1 MQRYNYRALTSDGD
15 TVRGLMEALRP
26 ADVHDA
32 LTARSLRVVTVKRRR
47 TRLTLSELFPG
58 SFKVSTQHIAL
69 FCREL
74 ATFVRVG
81 VPVTP
86 AIATIAEQSSNPRL
100 RAACA
105 TMAADLERGAAL
117 SEAVAAHP
125 AVFPVLMVD
134 MIRAAEVSG
143 SLDKVLKQVAQHI
156 EREANARRK
165 VRAAMAYPFVVVVM
179 AFFISIG
186 LVTFV
191 LPQFRTLF
199 ESFHADLPKPVALM
213 LGTSD
218 FLRAHAIPLLI
229 GLLALMLLGGR
240 FARSASGRLTMDRLV
255 LRLPLFGKMYE
266 AAIVERFCRTL
277 SDMLVAG
284 VPITQT
290 FPVVIESTNNRVY
303 KRALRTVA
311 AQMAVG
317 EGFSRPMRRTGL
329 FPPVVTQ
336 MIKVGE
342 ETGTLD
348 ENLNEAAE
356 LYSEELD
363 MRIKRM
369 TAIIEPALILAVAA
383 IVGFLAISMI
393 EAIYSLAGTIK

>member
-1 MQRYNYRALTSDGD
+1 VQRYAYRALTSDGD

-32 LTARSLRVVTVKRRR
+32 LTARSLRVVAVKRRR
-47 TRLTLSELFPG
+47 TAMTLSELFPG
-58 SFKVSTQHIAL
+58 SFKVGTQHIAL

-105 TMAADLERGAAL
+105 TMVGDLERGAAL

-125 AVFPVLMVD
+125 AVFPSLMVD
-134 MIRAAEVSG
+134 MIRAAEVAG

-156 EREANARRK
+156 EREAAARRK
-165 VRAAMAYPFVVVVM
+165 VRSAMAYPLVVAVM
-179 AFFISIG
+179 AVLIAIG

-191 LPQFRTLF
+191 LPEFKTLF
-199 ESFHADLPKPVALM
+199 ESFHSTVPRPVAIM
-213 LGTSD
+213 LDTSA
-218 FLRAHAIPLLI
+218 FIRAHAIPLLLV
-229 GLLALMLLGGR
+229 LLALVLIGGR
-240 FARSASGRLTMDRLV
+240 VMRSQGGRVAVDRML
-255 LRLPLFGKMYE
+255 LRLPLFGKMVE

-277 SDMLVAG
+277 ADMLVAG

-290 FPVVIESTNNRVY
+290 FPVVIESTGNRVY

-317 EGFSRPMRRTGL
+317 EGFSRPLRRTGL

-348 ENLNEAAE
+348 IHLTEAAE

-369 TAIIEPALILAVAA
+369 TSIIEPALILCVAG

>member
-1 MQRYNYRALTSDGD
+1 
-15 TVRGLMEALRP
+15 
-26 ADVHDA
+26 
-32 LTARSLRVVTVKRRR
+32 
-47 TRLTLSELFPG
+47 
-58 SFKVSTQHIAL
+58 
-69 FCREL
+69 
-74 ATFVRVG
+74 
-81 VPVTP
+81 
-86 AIATIAEQSSNPRL
+86 
-100 RAACA
+100 
-105 TMAADLERGAAL
+105 
-117 SEAVAAHP
+117 
-125 AVFPVLMVD
+125 
-134 MIRAAEVSG
+134 MIRAAEVAG

-165 VRAAMAYPFVVVVM
+165 LRSAMAYPIVVVVM

-186 LVTFV
+186 LVAFV

-218 FLRAHAIPLLI
+218 FMRAHAIPMLI
-229 GLLALMLLGGR
+229 GLLALVLLGGR
-240 FARSASGRLTMDRLV
+240 FVRSASGRLTVDRLV

-266 AAIVERFCRTL
+266 AAVVERFCRTL
-277 SDMLVAG
+277 ADMLVAG

-290 FPVVIESTNNRVY
+290 FPVVIEATRNRVY

>member
-1 MQRYNYRALTSDGD
+1 MQRYAYRAITSDGD
-15 TVRGLMEALRP
+15 SVNGLMEALRP

-32 LTARSLRVVTVKRRR
+32 LVARSLRVVAVKRRR
-47 TRLTLSELFPG
+47 TRLTLGELFPG
-58 SFKVSTQHIAL
+58 SFKVGTQHISL

-81 VPVTP
+81 VPVTS
-86 AIATIAEQSSNPRL
+86 AIATIAEQTSVPRL

-105 TMAADLERGAAL
+105 TIVADLERGASL

-125 AVFPVLMVD
+125 AVFPGLMVD
-134 MIRAAEVSG
+134 MIRAAEVAG
-143 SLDKVLKQVAQHI
+143 SLDRVLKQVAQHI
-156 EREANARRK
+156 ERESSARRK
-165 VRAAMAYPFVVVVM
+165 VRSAMAYPAVVGVM
-179 AFFISIG
+179 AVLISIG

-191 LPQFRTLF
+191 LPQFRDLF
-199 ESFHADLPKPVALM
+199 AQFNATVPKPVGIM
-213 LGTSD
+213 LDTSAFIGNHD
-218 FLRAHAIPLLI
+218 VVLLI
-229 GLLALMLLGGR
+229 ALLGVVLIGGR
-240 FARSASGRLTMDRLV
+240 VLRTEGGRVAIDRIV
-255 LRLPLFGKMYE
+255 LRLPLFGKMVE

-277 SDMLVAG
+277 ADMLVAG

-290 FPVVIESTNNRVY
+290 FPVVIESTRNRVY
-303 KRALRTVA
+303 KRALRSVA
-311 AQMAVG
+311 AHMSIG
-317 EGFSRPMRRTGL
+317 EGFSRPLKRTGL
-329 FPPVVTQ
+329 FPPIVTQ

-348 ENLNEAAE
+348 IHLTEAAE
-356 LYSEELD
+356 LYAEELD

-369 TAIIEPALILAVAA
+369 TSVIEPSLILCVAG